1 MISLIDRYL
10 LKEVLLGW
18 LAITLVLLLIMVSH
32 RMVGY
37 LAQAAT
43 GELPGDVIFVLL
55 GVKTLWMLAYVM
67 PFSLALGIITGL
79 GRLYRDNEMTVLAA
93 CGVGPGRIYPPLL
106 VMAAVVAI
114 LLGWMVLNYIP
125 GVVAYGE
132 HITQHAEQQ
141 ADISLLGAGRFNVL
155 RGGQI
160 TFYAERLSEDKK
172 RMENLF
178 VYVYDK
184 KNPDKLPQVIS
195 ADSAYRMTDH
205 KSGDDYLVFV
215 DGYSYQG
222 KPGDI
227 GYRIMKFDQQ
237 GVRVELP
244 GKAPPSSKRS
254 AIPTA
259 ELLTSTDLKEIV
271 ELQWRLSVP
280 LSVMV
285 LVFLAVPL
293 SRMSPRKGRYGGLVL
308 PVLVF
313 IIYFNLMGT
322 AKAWVEQGVI
332 PPSIGIWWVHLL
344 PVALAVVLLNGGRLG
359 CLLKRRS

>member
-1 MISLIDRYL
+1 MVSLIDRYL
-10 LKEVLLGW
+10 LREILLGW
-18 LAITLVLLLIMVSH
+18 FAITLVLLLIMISH
-32 RMVGY
+32 RMVDY

-43 GELPGDVIFVLL
+43 GEIPSDVILVLL
-55 GVKTLWMLAYVM
+55 GLKTLWLLAYVM
-67 PFSLALGIITGL
+67 PFSLALGVVTGL

-106 VMAAVVAI
+106 GMAAVVAMI
-114 LLGWMVLNYIP
+114 LGWMALYFIP

-132 HITQHAEQQ
+132 RITQRAEQQ

-160 TFYAERLSEDKK
+160 TFYAEQLSKDKQ

-178 VYVYDK
+178 VYVYDSK
-184 KNPDKLPQVIS
+184 KRDRPPQVIS
-195 ADSAYRMTDH
+195 ADSAYRTTDRG
-205 KSGDDYLVFV
+205 SGDDYLVFV
-215 DGYSYQG
+215 DGYRYEG

-227 GYRIMKFDQQ
+227 DYRIMKFDRQ

-244 GKAPPSSKRS
+244 GKAPLSSKRS

-259 ELLTSTDLKEIV
+259 ELLASTDLKEMV

-293 SRMSPRKGRYGGLVL
+293 SRLSPRTGRYGGLVV

-313 IIYFNLMGT
+313 VIYFNLMGT

-332 PPSIGIWWVHLL
+332 PPVIGIWWVHLL
-344 PVALAVVLLNGGRLG
+344 PVVLALALLNGGRLG
-359 CLLKRRS
+359 CRLKRWS

>member
-1 MISLIDRYL
+1 MINLIDRYL
-10 LKEVLLGW
+10 LREIVLGW
-18 LAITLVLLLIMVSH
+18 FAITLVLWLIMISY

-37 LAQAAT
+37 LAQVAT
-43 GELPGDVIFVLL
+43 GELPGDVIFILM

-67 PFSLALGIITGL
+67 PFSLALGVVTGL

-93 CGVGPGRIYPPLL
+93 CGVGPGRLYPPLL
-106 VMAAVVAI
+106 VMATVVAVI
-114 LLGWMVLNYIP
+114 LGWAALYVIP
-125 GVVAYGE
+125 GVIAYGE
-132 HITQHAEQQ
+132 RIPQRAEQQ

-160 TFYAERLSEDKK
+160 TFYAERLSKDKQ

-178 VYVYDK
+178 VYAYDS
-184 KNPDKLPQVIS
+184 KNREKPPQVIS
-195 ADSAYRMTDH
+195 ADSAYRMRDSD
-205 KSGDDYLVFV
+205 SGDDYLVFV
-215 DGYSYQG
+215 DGYRYEG
-222 KPGDI
+222 RPGDI
-227 GYRIMKFDQQ
+227 DYRIMKFDRQ

-244 GKAPPSSKRS
+244 GKPPPSSKRS

-259 ELLTSTDLKEIV
+259 NLLATTDLKETV

-293 SRMSPRKGRYGGLVL
+293 SRLSPRKGRYGGLVV

-313 IIYFNLMGT
+313 VIYFNMMGT

-332 PPSIGIWWVHLL
+332 PVLIGIWWVHLL
-344 PVALAVVLLNGGRLG
+344 PVVLALVLLNGGRLG
-359 CLLKRRS
+359 CRLKRRS

>member
-1 MISLIDRYL
+1 MIRLIDRYL
-10 LKEVLLGW
+10 LKEILLSW
-18 LAITLVLLLIMVSH
+18 FAITLVLLLIMISH

-67 PFSLALGIITGL
+67 PFSLALGIISGL

-106 VMAAVVAI
+106 VMATVVAI

-125 GVVAYGE
+125 GVIAYGE

-172 RMENLF
+172 RMQNLF

-184 KNPDKLPQVIS
+184 KNLDKPPQVIS
-195 ADSAYRMTDH
+195 ADSAYRMTDRN
-205 KSGDDYLVFV
+205 SGDDYMVFV

-227 GYRIMKFDQQ
+227 DYRIMKFDQQ

-244 GKAPPSSKRS
+244 GKTPPSSKRS
-254 AIPTA
+254 AIPTS

-293 SRMSPRKGRYGGLVL
+293 SRMSPRTGRYGGLVL

-322 AKAWVEQGVI
+322 AKAWVEQGII
-332 PPSIGIWWVHLL
+332 PPVIGIWWVHLL
-344 PVALAVVLLNGGRLG
+344 PVGLALVLLNGGWLACR
-359 CLLKRRS
+359 LKRRS